1 MSAVRSGTCVIPKS
15 VFETAPAAAPSGS
28 GAVKRV
34 KRIDGTWAEL
44 PTLGA
49 DNPNFQAR
57 QAWPGGNIVTSNK
70 DEALLK
76 YYLRKKL
83 PLPEHLQKLK
93 DELGAAAMPSRDLR
107 AQSSQKK
114 KKGGGGAD
122 GNTRNWA
129 KGGRLNWKKRWVVV
143 TTTQFVSWYANEKCD
158 ELKGSMALHGA
169 QVVASKK
176 AGGFWILTN
185 TRSLELVADSAPIA
199 ESWVRVLQDTA
210 NQVPQ
215 QVQVQPGPEVRRTPS
230 SRAVDSERESGSWD
244 IDANGESDLEDGS
257 APLCP
262 GQADQPARGRA
273 MHDYVAAE

>member
-28 GAVKRV
+28 GEVKRV
-34 KRIDGTWAEL
+34 KRIDGTWEEL

-49 DNPNFQAR
+49 DNPNFAAR

-114 KKGGGGAD
+114 KKGGGGRVVQLGGSEGGVDKPAPVALTAEEEARRQKRLARF
-122 GNTRNWA
+122 GGGAAASEEAPSSSAARRA
-129 KGGRLNWKKRWVVV
+129 PRPKGGVKVLSGAEGAMPGEKR
-143 TTTQFVSWYANEKCD
+143 SRD
-158 ELKGSMALHGA
+158 E
-169 QVVASKK
+169 
-176 AGGFWILTN
+176 
-185 TRSLELVADSAPIA
+185 E
-199 ESWVRVLQDTA
+199 E
-210 NQVPQ
+210 
-215 QVQVQPGPEVRRTPS
+215 
-230 SRAVDSERESGSWD
+230 
-244 IDANGESDLEDGS
+244 
-257 APLCP
+257 
-262 GQADQPARGRA
+262 
-273 MHDYVAAE
+273 AA